1 MEDLVR
7 ACTSSITPHIETT
20 CRRVIEEEM
29 SNVKIPMPQTMYRQT
44 QPPVAPTTD
53 QSASGEA
60 TQTLLQDITA
70 TGTPC
75 SLLSDIPNLPELNP
89 SQTATLLTL
98 GVDDKIRTKIHAVE
112 YVKFLSLLPTV
123 FTIPESNN
131 YKSIDIDG
139 QLLFV

>member
-1 MEDLVR
+1 
-7 ACTSSITPHIETT
+7 
-20 CRRVIEEEM
+20 
-29 SNVKIPMPQTMYRQT
+29 MYRQT

-60 TQTLLQDITA
+60 TQTLLQEITA

-75 SLLSDIPNLPELNP
+75 SSLFDIPNLPELNP
-89 SQTATLLTL
+89 SQTATLLTM
-98 GVDDKIRTKIHAVE
+98 GVDDKFRTKIHAVE

>member
-1 MEDLVR
+1 
-7 ACTSSITPHIETT
+7 
-20 CRRVIEEEM
+20 
-29 SNVKIPMPQTMYRQT
+29 MYRQT
-44 QPPVAPTTD
+44 QPPVEPTTD

-60 TQTLLQDITA
+60 TQTLLQEITA

-75 SLLSDIPNLPELNP
+75 SSLNP

-98 GVDDKIRTKIHAVE
+98 GVDNKIRTKIHAVE
-112 YVKFLSLLPTV
+112 YVTFLSLLPTV

>member
-1 MEDLVR
+1 
-7 ACTSSITPHIETT
+7 
-20 CRRVIEEEM
+20 
-29 SNVKIPMPQTMYRQT
+29 MYRQT

-60 TQTLLQDITA
+60 TQTLLQEITA

-75 SLLSDIPNLPELNP
+75 SSLFDIPNLPELNP

-98 GVDDKIRTKIHAVE
+98 GVDEKIRTKIHAVE
-112 YVKFLSLLPTV
+112 YVKFLSV